1 MSDLEQARKQEIRY
15 QVLVAL
21 DSERPGFVSEAVLQ
35 RACKLQ
41 PSQEELRRELLYLK
55 QRGLIEIAGSVEK
68 IASLLA
74 PGVDLLEGNSAS
86 LAGLLILDDRL
97 SPTEIERRKEIRWRL
112 LRVADISR
120 PIAISESLA
129 QRALHDVSFVLSQKD
144 VRRCAVYLEQTGL
157 LEISRSHPKDWNFQ
171 PTADGV
177 DVCEYVAACP
187 PGVARPEK
195 YW

>member
-55 QRGLIEIAGSVEK
+55 QRGLIEIAGSNEK
-68 IASLLA
+68 IACLLA

-157 LEISRSHPKDWNFQ
+157 LEISRSHPKDWSFQ

-177 DVCEYVAACP
+177 DVCEYVAECP